1 MRNVKTV
8 VTIIVA
14 ALLVPSIGVGPVAA
28 QDNDPRPGL
37 FLGGGV
43 NFTQGSTKI
52 GGDTGSKFGVGFT
65 GIMAGVKSDGFRNF
79 SIDLQIEP
87 FEVQNPQRDE
97 RYSSLSVVVS
107 GYLGP
112 VGLGLGWQQRT
123 WSGTDVWVESDGG
136 IALQLTAALPELPVG
151 SWAAS
156 PDAFV
161 RLSGGDEISTTSLGL
176 RVLFGRLVG

>member
-52 GGDTGSKFGVGFT
+52 GGDTGSKF
-65 GIMAGVKSDGFRNF
+65 
-79 SIDLQIEP
+79 
-87 FEVQNPQRDE
+87 
-97 RYSSLSVVVS
+97 
-107 GYLGP
+107 
-112 VGLGLGWQQRT
+112 
-123 WSGTDVWVESDGG
+123 
-136 IALQLTAALPELPVG
+136 
-151 SWAAS
+151 
-156 PDAFV
+156 
-161 RLSGGDEISTTSLGL
+161 
-176 RVLFGRLVG
+176 

>member
-1 MRNVKTV
+1 
-8 VTIIVA
+8 
-14 ALLVPSIGVGPVAA
+14 
-28 QDNDPRPGL
+28 
-37 FLGGGV
+37 
-43 NFTQGSTKI
+43 
-52 GGDTGSKFGVGFT
+52 
-65 GIMAGVKSDGFRNF
+65 MAGVKSNGFRNF